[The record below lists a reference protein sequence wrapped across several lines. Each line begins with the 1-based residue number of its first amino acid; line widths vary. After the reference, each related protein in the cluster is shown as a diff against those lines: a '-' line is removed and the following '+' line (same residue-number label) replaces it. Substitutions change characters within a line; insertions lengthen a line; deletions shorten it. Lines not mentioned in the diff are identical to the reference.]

1 MLRSLILLAALTAS
15 IPVLAADKYAIDP
28 GHSQARFGYNHMGF
42 SNIVANFESV
52 TGEIM
57 LDSADITKSSV
68 SVTVPIASL
77 RSGVVKLDQHLQSP
91 DFFDMAKFA
100 NATFTSTKI
109 DKTGDK
115 TFKLTGDLT
124 IHGVTKSVTFDATIN
139 GMGEHPM
146 AKVPAAGFDA
156 HAVIK
161 RSDFG
166 LGAYVP
172 AVSDEVKLS
181 VTIEAKKAP

>member
-1 MLRSLILLAALTAS
+1 MIRSLLLLAALAAS
-15 IPVLAADKYAIDP
+15 SAALAGDRYAIDP
-28 GHSQARFGYNHMGF
+28 GHSQVRFGYNHMGF

-52 TGEIM
+52 NGEIV
-57 LDSADITKSSV
+57 LDAADIAKSSV
-68 SVTVPIASL
+68 SVTVPIASM
-77 RSGVVKLDQHLQSP
+77 RSGVVKLDQHLQSA

-100 NATFTSTKI
+100 DATFKSTKVE
-109 DKTGDK
+109 KTGEK

-124 IHGVTKSVTFDATIN
+124 IHGVTKSVTFDASIN
-139 GMGEHPM
+139 GMGDHPM

-156 HAVIK
+156 HATIK

-181 VTIEAKKAP
+181 ITIEAKKAP